1 VSGRFAKNL
10 LLKFATVSL
19 CLQNSN
25 IACWISFLA

>member
-1 VSGRFAKNL
+1 MSGRFAKKR

-25 IACWISFLA
+25 IAFWMSNLE